1 MKITTPITLTYS
13 IITNEYDL
21 NKENARIKQ
30 VLRRMDV
37 RKALLVKHLREPLT
51 ITACLSHKTQTTDIQ
66 EKEIRISI
74 NSLYFE
80 GNSEKLRRI
89 LKPYKIRSTFY
100 IESTLRRLLCTP
112 KDQGATE
119 DKSKIVYVIDCSNCE
134 AVFFV
139 ESKWSLKPR
148 SEEHKSS
155 VMNWCCEKNETAKHC

>member
-51 ITACLSHKTQTTDIQ
+51 ITACLSRKTQTTDIQ

-100 IESTLRRLLCTP
+100 IESTLRRLL
-112 KDQGATE
+112 
-119 DKSKIVYVIDCSNCE
+119 
-134 AVFFV
+134 
-139 ESKWSLKPR
+139 
-148 SEEHKSS
+148 
-155 VMNWCCEKNETAKHC
+155 

>member
-74 NSLYFE
+74 NSVYFE

-100 IESTLRRLLCTP
+100 IESTLRRLL
-112 KDQGATE
+112 
-119 DKSKIVYVIDCSNCE
+119 
-134 AVFFV
+134 
-139 ESKWSLKPR
+139 
-148 SEEHKSS
+148 
-155 VMNWCCEKNETAKHC
+155 